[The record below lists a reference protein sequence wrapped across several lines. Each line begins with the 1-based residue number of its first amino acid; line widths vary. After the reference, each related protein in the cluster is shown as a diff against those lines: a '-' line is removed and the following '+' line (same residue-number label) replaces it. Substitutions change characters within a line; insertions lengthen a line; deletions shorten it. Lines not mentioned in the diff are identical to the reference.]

1 MRSHFY
7 LDENELLGDWERLAP
22 LFQTVIERAC
32 QGEFDVADLKAMAL
46 KKRIVIGAF
55 FDDSGEPLL
64 AFAFE
69 FRSYPKKTAV
79 NILALGGRRMDEV
92 FSVFLERFKQW
103 ARKAGADFIE
113 ASCSPAMTRL
123 LLRYG
128 YINAYRQLRLDLG
141 GETT

>member
-7 LDENELLGDWERLAP
+7 LAENELLNDWERLAP

-32 QGEFDVADLKAMAL
+32 HGEFDVSDLKEMAL
-46 KKRIVIGAF
+46 EKRIFIGAF
-55 FDDSGEPLL
+55 FDDDGKPLL

-69 FRSYPKKTAV
+69 FRYYPKKTAV

-92 FSVFLERFKQW
+92 FSGFLERFREW
-103 ARKAGADFIE
+103 AKEAGADFIE

-123 LLRYG
+123 LSRYG
-128 YINAYRQLRLDLG
+128 YAETYRQLRLDLG
-141 GETT
+141 GETR

>member
-7 LDENELLGDWERLAP
+7 LNEDDLLNDWARLAP
-22 LFQTVIERAC
+22 LFQRVVERAC
-32 QGEFDVADLKAMAL
+32 RGEFDVADLKAMAL
-46 KKRIVIGAF
+46 KKRVVIGAF
-55 FDDSGEPLL
+55 FDEREEPLL

-69 FRSYPKKTAV
+69 FRYYPKKTAV
-79 NILALGGRRMDEV
+79 NILALGGKRMDEV

-103 ARKAGADFIE
+103 AKKAGADFIE
-113 ASCSPAMTRL
+113 ASCSPAMTRC

-128 YINAYRQLRLDLG
+128 YVNAYRQLRLDLG